1 MAGRRALRIGAEG
14 GAEGRGRGLHRLGS
28 RAGSRAGWPPSGQ
41 LLLRKDPGVAGSAPE
56 DLGADPVLLATAGAF
71 PTAPVRALVDAA
83 EVPAAHVA
91 GRTLAEG
98 MDTGRDDVA
107 DRNCGNNQNRYHAR
121 YSLLTPPE
129 PPVALVPP
137 FTRAG
142 YRDPER
148 VGHRR
153 SYWGW
158 ISPPVFAHLHR
169 VNHSGR
175 ICEVILTRRLPQ

>member
-1 MAGRRALRIGAEG
+1 MAGRRVLRIGAEG
-14 GAEGRGRGLHRLGS
+14 GADRPGEGTASAGLAGGVACRLL
-28 RAGSRAGWPPSGQ
+28 PPGQ

-56 DLGADPVLLATAGAF
+56 DLGAYPVLLATAGAF
-71 PTAPVRALVDAA
+71 SAAPVRALVDAA

-91 GRTLAEG
+91 SRTLAQG
-98 MDTGRDDVA
+98 VDTGRDDVA
-107 DRNCGNNQNRYHAR
+107 DRNYGNNQNRYHAR

-148 VGHRR
+148 VDHRR

-158 ISPPVFAHLHR
+158 ISPPVFARLHR
-169 VNHSGR
+169 VDHSDR
-175 ICEVILTRRLPQ
+175 ICEVILTRRLPL